1 MKMSAVV
8 FLPAVVLMA
17 LASLAQEVAAPP
29 TLPLGTV
36 KILGPATCPSNA
48 AKGAVCKSMRVS
60 CPGIPDLDGTLGV
73 TKPTGTTQGSIVLIS
88 GSGGTAFYNSGFA
101 DAYVTDGFRVVQFS
115 WNTDWESTGG
125 IGLKTAACRPATV
138 LQYVFNTVHQKSRTT
153 GYCGQGL
160 SAGGATM
167 AFAMAHYGLADYLD
181 YVVIGGGPGVSRLDY
196 GCDRALYT
204 GPKLNLCPQLTDAPY
219 GFGNG
224 DKVNGWENTTTCA
237 TRNPPQADIDKWA
250 SDSIIST
257 GANYSYP
264 KTSMSWYF
272 CTTKPNN
279 STGQGKFL
287 IDQVLPRN
295 VPDVNCYSGIC
306 QNEAVWQDPAAA
318 DATKA
323 EMLSMCVPNHTA
335 R

>member
-1 MKMSAVV
+1 
-8 FLPAVVLMA
+8 
-17 LASLAQEVAAPP
+17 
-29 TLPLGTV
+29 
-36 KILGPATCPSNA
+36 
-48 AKGAVCKSMRVS
+48 
-60 CPGIPDLDGTLGV
+60 
-73 TKPTGTTQGSIVLIS
+73 
-88 GSGGTAFYNSGFA
+88 
-101 DAYVTDGFRVVQFS
+101 
-115 WNTDWESTGG
+115 
-125 IGLKTAACRPATV
+125 
-138 LQYVFNTVHQKSRTT
+138 
-153 GYCGQGL
+153 
-160 SAGGATM
+160 M

-204 GPKLNLCPQLTDAPY
+204 GPKLNLCPLLTDAPY

-224 DKVNGWENTTTCA
+224 DKVNGWEATTTCA
-237 TRNPPQADIDKWA
+237 TKNPPQADIDKWA

-287 IDQVLPRN
+287 IDQVQPKN
-295 VPDVNCYSGIC
+295 VPDVSCYSGIC